1 MGRRRIGAMP
11 LHDMMNRRILV
22 GASALFLVGCSADKP
37 ANTPANNPPAAAATA
52 NTTAKFEIG
61 KDI

>member
-1 MGRRRIGAMP
+1 MP